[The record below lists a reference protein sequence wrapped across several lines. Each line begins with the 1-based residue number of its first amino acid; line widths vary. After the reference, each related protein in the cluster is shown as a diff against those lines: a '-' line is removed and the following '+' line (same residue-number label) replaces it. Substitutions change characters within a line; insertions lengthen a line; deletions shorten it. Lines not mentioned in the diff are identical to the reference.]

1 MQFTKKSIFDET
13 DRADWYRKRDVIVI
27 KMTYNIALTKKLT
40 RGYMIDNLG
49 ISSSSYW
56 GFMEITDKQ
65 FDGIIKKGEIYENI
79 IVD

>member
-1 MQFTKKSIFDET
+1 MLSRVVPAISVTILRSSPMNEFISEDLPAFGRPTM
-13 DRADWYRKRDVIVI
+13 V
-27 KMTYNIALTKKLT
+27 
-40 RGYMIDNLG
+40 NLG